1 MSAGN
6 HLNARLV
13 SYTKQ
18 LNVEHAA
25 QGDVDGARRL
35 IDQMLAEGVV
45 PSVVTANTLIKTY
58 REARMP
64 KGAEAVL
71 REMMLDWG
79 LAADGASYCTVID
92 AWGLSGGHAEAARV
106 LDAAEAAGAA
116 DSRCYAARLRH
127 VMGAEEVAPLLAR
140 AERHA
145 VPLELPACNAA
156 LAVLAAEGRAAE
168 AEQLVAALMASPG
181 RVRPDPRSHA
191 LLLKAHCVG
200 GDVAAAEVLLLALLD
215 EQDAVGAKGVGG
227 GGGDSGGGSG
237 GGGGGGGGGK
247 EGGAPSLTAAVTAV
261 MDGHVCSSPPAIEAA
276 SRLMDAVLRR
286 GVKPD
291 TAMFNVLIKG
301 HAQAHHAPHPRTRPP
316 FPPRP
321 SPHTR
326 LPLPPPPRL
335 PPTSASTHAGR
346 AAAAARRAGSLL
358 ANPAGAGVCS
368 GHTPS
373 AGTLHAHTTCT

>member
-25 QGDVDGARRL
+25 QGDVEGARRL

-127 VMGAEEVAPLLAR
+127 VLGAEEVAPLLAR
-140 AERHA
+140 AKRRG
-145 VPLELPACNAA
+145 VPLDLPACNAA
-156 LAVLAAEGRAAE
+156 LAVLASEGRAAE
-168 AEQLVAALMASPG
+168 AEQLVATYMVE

-191 LLLKAHCVG
+191 LRLKAHCVG

-215 EQDAVGAKGVGG
+215 EQTAGTN
-227 GGGDSGGGSG
+227 GGS
-237 GGGGGGGGGK
+237 GGGK

-276 SRLMDAVLRR
+276 SRLMDAVVPR
-286 GVKPD
+286 GVRPD

-301 HAQAHHAPHPRTRPP
+301 HAQAHHTLRT
-316 FPPRP
+316 
-321 SPHTR
+321 S
-326 LPLPPPPRL
+326 
-335 PPTSASTHAGR
+335 
-346 AAAAARRAGSLL
+346 
-358 ANPAGAGVCS
+358 
-368 GHTPS
+368 
-373 AGTLHAHTTCT
+373 HTTP

>member
-1 MSAGN
+1 MSTGN

-25 QGDVDGARRL
+25 QGDVEGARRL

-79 LAADGASYCTVID
+79 LTADGASYCTVID

-140 AERHA
+140 AKRRD
-145 VPLELPACNAA
+145 VPLDLPACNAA

-168 AEQLVAALMASPG
+168 SEQLVAALMASPG

-215 EQDAVGAKGVGG
+215 EQDAAGAKGAGG
-227 GGGDSGGGSG
+227 GGGGS
-237 GGGGGGGGGK
+237 GGGGGGGK

-301 HAQAHHAPHPRTRPP
+301 HAQAHHSPHPRTRPP

-321 SPHTR
+321 SPRST
-326 LPLPPPPRL
+326 PS
-335 PPTSASTHAGR
+335 PPTIASPPTHLGLATRRPCRRSRTPRWKSSRGSGR
-346 AAAAARRAGSLL
+346 WGCIAA
-358 ANPAGAGVCS
+358 
-368 GHTPS
+368 
-373 AGTLHAHTTCT
+373 

>member
-1 MSAGN
+1 MSSHEALVDIMSSAGN

-25 QGDVDGARRL
+25 QGDVEGARRL
-35 IDQMLAEGVV
+35 IDQMLSEGVV

-79 LAADGASYCTVID
+79 LEADGASYCTVID

-106 LDAAEAAGAA
+106 LDASEAAAAA

-140 AERHA
+140 AARHG
-145 VPLELPACNAA
+145 VLLELPACNAA

-168 AEQLVAALMASPG
+168 AEQLMVTLMAPPG

-191 LLLKAHCVG
+191 LRLKAHCVG

-215 EQDAVGAKGVGG
+215 EQDAAGAK
-227 GGGDSGGGSG
+227 GSG

-261 MDGHVCSSPPAIEAA
+261 MDGHVCGAPPDIEAA

-301 HAQAHHAPHPRTRPP
+301 HAQAHPAPRPARPLPSHHAPRPRTRP
-316 FPPRP
+316 
-321 SPHTR
+321 S
-326 LPLPPPPRL
+326 LAIAAS
-335 PPTSASTHAGR
+335 PPTHRRLATRRPCRHSRTPRWKSSRGSGR
-346 AAAAARRAGSLL
+346 CGEA
-358 ANPAGAGVCS
+358 
-368 GHTPS
+368 
-373 AGTLHAHTTCT
+373 